1 MPIRLASQSAEAVIF
16 SARALLDGIVMMP
29 ADVEIGTDEDGLVR
43 ADRGGAL
50 WVVAGPC
57 NAESEEHVLA
67 TARSVKP
74 HVSAFSAG
82 LWGTDGVGAAGL
94 PWLRRVRDEVGL
106 QTAVEVASPSHVE
119 DCLRHGIDILG
130 IDQANAGASSIQE
143 LASALRGVAVPVLV
157 KNPLDPDVRGWIDT
171 FEQLSQAGVR
181 VLIGVHQ
188 GFSTSG
194 RSPYRYPPNW
204 SVVTELRRLMP
215 HLPVICDPS
224 SIAGV
229 GHLVPEVAQ
238 HAVDMKTMGLMIATN
253 DDSEVLTQDH
263 EITPDQL
270 HRLLAS
276 LVLGAG
282 PRTASSADDPAVRS
296 AAICIDELRRRI
308 DAVDADLLQALAQR
322 MALVEQIG
330 RHKKTASMTPVQ
342 LERWMKLL
350 EQRLQLGRSLQLTEG
365 FVRALFELI
374 HQASI
379 DLQNDLMQSP
389 PEKVS

>member
-1 MPIRLASQSAEAVIF
+1 MIPVDVGAEAD
-16 SARALLDGIVMMP
+16 DGG
-29 ADVEIGTDEDGLVR
+29 A
-43 ADRGGAL
+43 AL

-57 NAESEEHVLA
+57 HAKTEDHVIA
-67 TARSVKP
+67 TARAIKP
-74 HVSAFSAG
+74 HASAFRAG
-82 LWGTDGVGAAGL
+82 LWGSGGVGAAGL

-106 QTAVEVASPSHVE
+106 QTAVEVARPDQVE

-130 IDQANAGASSIQE
+130 IDQANPGASPIRE

-188 GFSTSG
+188 GFFANGS
-194 RSPYRYPPNW
+194 SPYRHPPNW
-204 SVVTELRRLMP
+204 SVVSELRRLMP
-215 HLPVICDPS
+215 HVPVICDPS

-229 GHLVPEVAQ
+229 GRLVPEVAR
-238 HAVDMKTMGLMIATN
+238 HAVDMKAMGLMIATN
-253 DDSEVLTQDH
+253 EPAEVPTQDQ

-270 HRLLAS
+270 QRLLAS
-276 LVLGAG
+276 LVLDPRRSPAG
-282 PRTASSADDPAVRS
+282 GIDDPAVRA
-296 AAICIDELRRRI
+296 AAIRIDELRRQI
-308 DAVDADLLQALAQR
+308 DAVDADLLRALAQR

-330 RHKKTASMTPVQ
+330 HHKKAASITPVQ
-342 LERWMKLL
+342 LARWLELL
-350 EQRLQLGRSLQLTEG
+350 EHRLQLGQRLQLPEG

-379 DLQNDLMQSP
+379 ELQDDLMASP